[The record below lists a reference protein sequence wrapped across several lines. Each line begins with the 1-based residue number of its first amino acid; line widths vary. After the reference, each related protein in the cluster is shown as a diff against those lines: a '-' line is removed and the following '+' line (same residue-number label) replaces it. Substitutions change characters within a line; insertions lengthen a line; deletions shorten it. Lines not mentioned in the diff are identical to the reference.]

1 MSDATLEM
9 PDGRTVGYADFG
21 SAGDTVV
28 LWCHGGPGSRL
39 EAKFGAPA
47 ASALG
52 FRIVGIDRPG
62 YGLSTPR
69 PGRSIEACVP
79 DILAVADA
87 VGADRFITVGVSTGC
102 PYALATAAIAPD
114 RVIGVVVAC
123 GLTDMRDEAANKLM
137 RQTGPIGDIWD
148 SATREQAMAFAEEQF
163 GSDGSKMFALAQGDP
178 DAGEDGAA
186 AVGLSEAD
194 LAMFADPEYLA
205 AMAETLPPMFAW
217 GVEGYADDRLADGP
231 GWKGFDVSTISCP
244 VIVAHGDAD
253 TIVPLDTAL
262 HTAEVVPNADMRIFK
277 GDGHFSVVRHVPELL
292 PELV

>member
-21 SAGDTVV
+21 NAGDTVV
-28 LWCHGGPGSRL
+28 LWCHGGPGSRM
-39 EAKFGAPA
+39 EGKFTAPE

-87 VGADRFITVGVSTGC
+87 LGADRFITVGVSTGC

-114 RVIGVVVAC
+114 RVIGAIVAC
-123 GLTDMRDEAANKLM
+123 GLTDMQDEASNKLM
-137 RQTGPIGDIWD
+137 RLTGPIGDIWD
-148 SATREQAMAFAEEQF
+148 STTREQAMEFAAEQF
-163 GSDGSKMFALAQGDP
+163 GSDGSKMGT
-178 DAGEDGAA
+178 DG
-186 AVGLSEAD
+186 AVGLAEAD
-194 LAMFADPEYLA
+194 LAMFTNPEYLA
-205 AMAETLPPMFAW
+205 ALMETLPPMFAW

-231 GWKGFDVSTISCP
+231 GWKGFDVATIKCP
-244 VIVAHGDAD
+244 VIVAHGDSD

-262 HTAEVVPNADMRIFK
+262 HTAEVVPNADMRVFK